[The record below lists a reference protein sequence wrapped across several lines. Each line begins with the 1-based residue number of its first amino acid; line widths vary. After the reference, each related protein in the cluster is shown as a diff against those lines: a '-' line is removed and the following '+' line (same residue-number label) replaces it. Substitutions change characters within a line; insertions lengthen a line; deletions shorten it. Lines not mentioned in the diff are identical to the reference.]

1 MIKILIDVILEK
13 GVTDYDDNIITVD
26 WRASISLLYYD
37 SNIGECEYLAL
48 EGIIKGN
55 LLLKIQYT
63 IENSKLI
70 NFNDV
75 DTVSN
80 DELLNLDK
88 AIPVIRHG
96 EKVEYTNKDVLE
108 LVGDL
113 KNKYKTVALITKTQ
127 GDSNI
132 LYDKLEINL
141 INSNNLNY
149 DSNINILPSYLKD

>member
-1 MIKILIDVILEK
+1 MWIF
-13 GVTDYDDNIITVD
+13 GTRRDY
-26 WRASISLLYYD
+26 
-37 SNIGECEYLAL
+37 
-48 EGIIKGN
+48 KGN
-55 LLLKIQYT
+55 LLLKRQYT

-88 AIPVIRHG
+88 VIPVIRYG

-108 LVGDL
+108 LVSDL

-127 GDSNI
+127 EDSNI

-141 INSNNLNY
+141 INSNNLNH
-149 DSNINILPSYLKD
+149 DSNINILPSYLSKGLEFDLVIIINKNKYKEDSIIEMKLLYVSMTRDLHKLIITI

>member
-1 MIKILIDVILEK
+1 M
-13 GVTDYDDNIITVD
+13 
-26 WRASISLLYYD
+26 
-37 SNIGECEYLAL
+37 AL

-108 LVGDL
+108 LVSDL

-127 GDSNI
+127 EDSNI
-132 LYDKLEINL
+132 LYDKLKDKLEINL

>member
-13 GVTDYDDNIITVD
+13 GVTDDDNIITVD
-26 WRASISLLYYD
+26 WRATISSLYYD
-37 SNIGECEYLAL
+37 SNIGECKYLAL

-55 LLLKIQYT
+55 FLLKRQYT

-108 LVGDL
+108 LVSDL

-127 GDSNI
+127 EDSNI

-141 INSNNLNY
+141 INLNNLNY

>member
-1 MIKILIDVILEK
+1 MLYWKK
-13 GVTDYDDNIITVD
+13 GVTDYDNIITVD

-55 LLLKIQYT
+55 LLLKRQYT

-88 AIPVIRHG
+88 AIPVIRHV

-108 LVGDL
+108 LVSDL

-127 GDSNI
+127 EDSNI

>member
-1 MIKILIDVILEK
+1 MWIF
-13 GVTDYDDNIITVD
+13 GTRRDY
-26 WRASISLLYYD
+26 
-37 SNIGECEYLAL
+37 
-48 EGIIKGN
+48 KGN

-108 LVGDL
+108 LVSDL

-127 GDSNI
+127 EDSNI

>member
-1 MIKILIDVILEK
+1 MWIF
-13 GVTDYDDNIITVD
+13 GTRRDY
-26 WRASISLLYYD
+26 
-37 SNIGECEYLAL
+37 
-48 EGIIKGN
+48 KGN
-55 LLLKIQYT
+55 LPLKRQYT

-108 LVGDL
+108 LVSDL

-127 GDSNI
+127 EDSNI
-132 LYDKLEINL
+132 LYDKLKDKLEFNL
-141 INSNNLNY
+141 INLNY

>member
-1 MIKILIDVILEK
+1 M
-13 GVTDYDDNIITVD
+13 
-26 WRASISLLYYD
+26 
-37 SNIGECEYLAL
+37 AL
-48 EGIIKGN
+48 EGIIKGDF
-55 LLLKIQYT
+55 LLKRQYT
-63 IENSKLI
+63 IENSKLL

-88 AIPVIRHG
+88 AIPVIRYG

-108 LVGDL
+108 VVSDL

-127 GDSNI
+127 EDFNI

-149 DSNINILPSYLKD
+149 DSNINTLPSYLKD

>member
-1 MIKILIDVILEK
+1 MLYWKK
-13 GVTDYDDNIITVD
+13 GVTDYDNIITVD
-26 WRASISLLYYD
+26 WRAPISLLYYD
-37 SNIGECEYLAL
+37 SNIGECKYLAL

-55 LLLKIQYT
+55 LLLKRQYT

-88 AIPVIRHG
+88 AIPVIRYG

-108 LVGDL
+108 LVNDL
-113 KNKYKTVALITKTQ
+113 KNK
-127 GDSNI
+127 
-132 LYDKLEINL
+132 
-141 INSNNLNY
+141 
-149 DSNINILPSYLKD
+149 

>member
-1 MIKILIDVILEK
+1 M
-13 GVTDYDDNIITVD
+13 
-26 WRASISLLYYD
+26 
-37 SNIGECEYLAL
+37 AL

-55 LLLKIQYT
+55 LLLKRQYT

-108 LVGDL
+108 LVSDL

-127 GDSNI
+127 EDSNI

>member
-55 LLLKIQYT
+55 LLLKRQYT
-63 IENSKLI
+63 IENSKLL

-75 DTVSN
+75 DTISN

-88 AIPVIRHG
+88 AIPVIRYG

-108 LVGDL
+108 VVSDL

-127 GDSNI
+127 EDSNI
-132 LYDKLEINL
+132 LYDN
-141 INSNNLNY
+141 
-149 DSNINILPSYLKD
+149 

>member
-1 MIKILIDVILEK
+1 MLYWKK

-37 SNIGECEYLAL
+37 SNIGECKYLAL

-55 LLLKIQYT
+55 LLLKRQYT

-108 LVGDL
+108 LVSDL

-127 GDSNI
+127 EDSNI

>member
-1 MIKILIDVILEK
+1 MWIF
-13 GVTDYDDNIITVD
+13 GTRRDY
-26 WRASISLLYYD
+26 
-37 SNIGECEYLAL
+37 
-48 EGIIKGN
+48 KGN
-55 LLLKIQYT
+55 LPLKRQYT

-108 LVGDL
+108 LVSDL

-127 GDSNI
+127 EDSNI

-141 INSNNLNY
+141 INLNY
-149 DSNINILPSYLKD
+149 DSNINILPSYLSKGLEFDSVIIINKNKYKEDSIIDMKLLYVSMTRALHKLIITI

>member
-1 MIKILIDVILEK
+1 MWIF
-13 GVTDYDDNIITVD
+13 GTRRDY
-26 WRASISLLYYD
+26 
-37 SNIGECEYLAL
+37 
-48 EGIIKGN
+48 KGN
-55 LLLKIQYT
+55 LLLKRQYT

-88 AIPVIRHG
+88 AIPVIKHG

-108 LVGDL
+108 LVSDL

-127 GDSNI
+127 EDSNI
-132 LYDKLEINL
+132 LYEKLEINL

>member
-26 WRASISLLYYD
+26 WRATISSLYYD
-37 SNIGECEYLAL
+37 SNIGECKYLAL

>member
-26 WRASISLLYYD
+26 WRATISSLYYD

-55 LLLKIQYT
+55 FLLKRQYT

-75 DTVSN
+75 YTVSN

-88 AIPVIRHG
+88 AIAVIRHG
-96 EKVEYTNKDVLE
+96 EKVEYTNKGVLE
-108 LVGDL
+108 LVNDL

-127 GDSNI
+127 EDSNI
-132 LYDKLEINL
+132 LCDKLEINL
-141 INSNNLNY
+141 INLNY